1 MNATA
6 PATTAPA
13 DAAAPPLLRV
23 ASLSV
28 RFGTQQVLR
37 DISVDLAPGDTLV
50 VLGESG
56 CGKTVLLKSMI
67 GLVRPSGGDVL
78 FEGRSLSRMSDRQ
91 LATLRT
97 RYGFVFQGAA
107 LFDSLTIADNIAFP
121 LREHT
126 RIPAAEVRAITES
139 LVAEVG
145 LPRSV
150 LTKKPVELS
159 GGMRK
164 RAGLARALALDP
176 TVVLYDEPTTG
187 LDPIMTDVINE
198 LILRVRRPNVT
209 SVVVTHDM
217 NTARKVA
224 DRVIMLYPLF
234 RLRPG
239 ESQIV
244 FDGTP
249 EELDRSG
256 DPRIQQFIEGR
267 AGARLME
274 LREEQARSEA
284 AGESDDGVDEAA
296 GEETA

>member
-6 PATTAPA
+6 TEPEFAVEGAG
-13 DAAAPPLLRV
+13 PPLLRV
-23 ASLSV
+23 ESLSV
-28 RFGTQQVLR
+28 RFGRQQVLR
-37 DISVDLAPGDTLV
+37 DISIDLAVGDTLV

-67 GLVRPSGGDVL
+67 GLIRPAAGDVQ
-78 FEGRSLSRMSDRQ
+78 FEGRSLPRMSDRQ
-91 LATLRT
+91 QAHLRT

-126 RIPAAEVRAITES
+126 RIPAAEIRRITES
-139 LVAEVG
+139 LVDEVG

-150 LTKKPVELS
+150 LAKKPVELS

-176 TVVLYDEPTTG
+176 TLVLYDEPTTG

-198 LILRVRRPNVT
+198 LILRVRRRPQVT

-217 NTARKVA
+217 QTARKVA

-239 ESQIV
+239 EPQIV
-244 FDGTP
+244 FDGP
-249 EELDRSG
+249 PADLDRST
-256 DPRIQQFIEGR
+256 DPRVRQFIEGR
-267 AGARLME
+267 ADGRLME
-274 LREEQARSEA
+274 LREEQGLADRAA
-284 AGESDDGVDEAA
+284 AGDE
-296 GEETA
+296 EETA